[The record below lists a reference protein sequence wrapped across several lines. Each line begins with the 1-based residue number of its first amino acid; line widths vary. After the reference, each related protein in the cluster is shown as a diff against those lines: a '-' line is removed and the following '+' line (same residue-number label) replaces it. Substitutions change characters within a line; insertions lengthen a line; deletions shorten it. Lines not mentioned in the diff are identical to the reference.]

1 MEAISLVQDWIQS
14 VGSIAGLH
22 QDNTNLHS
30 GAVGA
35 AESRLEV
42 KRWQHIALHIMSCLF
57 FKRPKTYY
65 FGCMTV

>member
-14 VGSIAGLH
+14 VGSLAGLT
-22 QDNTNLHS
+22 QENTNLLS

-42 KRWQHIALHIMSCLF
+42 TTCCLVC
-57 FKRPKTYY
+57 K
-65 FGCMTV
+65 GSG